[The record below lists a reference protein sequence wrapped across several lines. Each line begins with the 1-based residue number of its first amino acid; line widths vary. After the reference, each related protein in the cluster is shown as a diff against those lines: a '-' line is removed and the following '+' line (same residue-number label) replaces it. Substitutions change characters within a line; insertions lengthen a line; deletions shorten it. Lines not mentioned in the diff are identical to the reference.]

1 MTPFFSNSA
10 IKENLKQFSNHAPR
24 TPNLLR
30 RLLVNRQ
37 TRQNFNTQF
46 LQFRLLFASR
56 MYLLTSSI
64 LVGIFLL
71 FEFVMGLLLNVLK
84 VFLLRALLWVR
95 VMCSRE
101 DIDSMAPG
109 IPAIR
114 NEFCCLPASSDR
126 ISAAEVSS
134 ENCGFVEN
142 FRKILAPI
150 SCSSGE
156 FESRSSMEKETMS
169 ILRPSNMLPFT
180 HLEYAS

>member
-1 MTPFFSNSA
+1 MTPTLFNSA
-10 IKENLKQFSNHAPR
+10 IKENLEQFSNHAPR
-24 TPNLLR
+24 TLNLLL
-30 RLLVNRQ
+30 RLLFNRQ
-37 TRQNFNTQF
+37 TRQNFNTQY
-46 LQFRLLFASR
+46 LQFRLLYASR

-64 LVGIFLL
+64 LVVIFSL
-71 FEFVMGLLLNVLK
+71 FEFETELRLNVLK

-95 VMCSRE
+95 VVCSRE

-114 NEFCCLPASSDR
+114 NEFCCLPASSDK
-126 ISAAEVSS
+126 ISAAEVSL
-134 ENCGFVEN
+134 EKGGFVEN
-142 FRKILAPI
+142 FRKILAPM